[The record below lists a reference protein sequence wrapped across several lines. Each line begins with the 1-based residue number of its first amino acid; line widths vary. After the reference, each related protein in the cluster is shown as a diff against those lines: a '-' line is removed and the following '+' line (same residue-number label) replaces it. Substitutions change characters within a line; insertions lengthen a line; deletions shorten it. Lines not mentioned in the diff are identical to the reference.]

1 MHFVN
6 QDQTLARQETA
17 EAWAVKKDSYAFK
30 KPNFQKV
37 GQTLAASSTP
47 IVVRFLCS
55 VLNEP
60 TEALAYRSSPHILRH
75 SSTLNRSV
83 RGDDYV
89 KVNRLTKP
97 LFPTEEQISVVAI
110 SQKKEALHERWR

>member
-6 QDQTLARQETA
+6 QDQTLARREIA
-17 EAWAVKKDSYAFK
+17 EAWAVKKNSYDFKHLTFK
-30 KPNFQKV
+30 KL

-60 TEALAYRSSPHILRH
+60 TEALAYRSRPHILRH

-83 RGDDYV
+83 RDDHV
-89 KVNRLTKP
+89 KGNRLTKP
-97 LFPTEEQISVVAI
+97 PSPKEEQISVVAI
-110 SQKKEALHERWR
+110 SQKREALHELWR

>member
-6 QDQTLARQETA
+6 QDQTLARRETA
-17 EAWAVKKDSYAFK
+17 EAWAVKKLLCLQ
-30 KPNFQKV
+30 KPKFQKV

-47 IVVRFLCS
+47 MVVRFLCS

-75 SSTLNRSV
+75 SSTLNRFV
-83 RGDDYV
+83 RGENYV
-89 KVNRLTKP
+89 KGNQLTKP
-97 LFPTEEQISVVAI
+97 PFPTEEQISVVAI
-110 SQKKEALHERWR
+110 SQKREALHELWR